1 LDRLAQQHLGE
12 LVPLKLASS
21 HPEGVVVY
29 GAEFIGDQSL
39 AARQALIKILQLQFA
54 KDSSLGSSPAC
65 SSSSSLIDNLEFS
78 TSERIDSFF
87 NESADQAIKSQ
98 DSPQPSKPIN
108 LPDLDESTYPFK
120 LSSGELVSFSHSGS
134 RVLVAIAPSSYQT
147 LGVDTERK
155 PVTLKLAERFFTPS
169 ELQIIE
175 SAQHQLDTTQRQL
188 LRQAAWMIKEAH
200 GKAAGL
206 SLFEA
211 IAFDLSPVLNQALIA
226 LDQLQNSTHGDWTT
240 EHGEFVFSG
249 NLLDRWALC
258 LS

>member
-1 LDRLAQQHLGE
+1 M
-12 LVPLKLASS
+12 PLKLASS
-21 HPEGVVVY
+21 HPEEVVVY
-29 GAEFIGDQSL
+29 AAEFSGDQSL
-39 AARQALIKILQLQFA
+39 AARQVLGEILRLRPLGEPKLGLGLTRSLA
-54 KDSSLGSSPAC
+54 NSSIDDTAYYANKTKDPLLSLEVDSNLNQLGSNQLNSVA
-65 SSSSSLIDNLEFS
+65 
-78 TSERIDSFF
+78 
-87 NESADQAIKSQ
+87 
-98 DSPQPSKPIN
+98 
-108 LPDLDESTYPFK
+108 LPELDESNYPYR
-120 LSSGELVSFSHSGS
+120 LSTGELVSFSHSGS

-147 LGVDTERK
+147 LGVDTELK
-155 PVTLKLAERFFTPS
+155 PVTLKLAERFFTPN

-206 SLFEA
+206 NLFAA
-211 IAFDLSPVLNQALIA
+211 IAFDLSPVLNQVLIA
-226 LDQLQNSTHGDWTT
+226 LDQSQNSGHGDWTT